1 MNPLCLG
8 HLNSVSPYKV
18 KRDEASGLYYFITK
32 NQVQL
37 TIDFM
42 DDDLI
47 TTAES
52 YQFVINNANNQKS
65 PRDIKVQ
72 QTILLIVDEFF
83 RQNQAAFLY
92 LCETSDGKQKARSRL
107 FSYWFET
114 YAYTKLFT
122 CMTTSLLDLEGVY
135 NSATLIIR
143 NDHPNYRDVIADFTN
158 ISAVLS
164 EKPISPAL

>member
-52 YQFVINNANNQKS
+52 YQFVINNANNQ
-65 PRDIKVQ
+65 
-72 QTILLIVDEFF
+72 
-83 RQNQAAFLY
+83 

-158 ISAVLS
+158 ISAVLG

>member
-92 LCETSDGKQKARSRL
+92 LC
-107 FSYWFET
+107 
-114 YAYTKLFT
+114 
-122 CMTTSLLDLEGVY
+122 
-135 NSATLIIR
+135 
-143 NDHPNYRDVIADFTN
+143 
-158 ISAVLS
+158 
-164 EKPISPAL
+164 